1 MHLQALQFY
10 KSKFSVAKRFL
21 YYKQGWKGVAKTA
34 PAEFVGFNVSQ
45 QYKNPERMEKNA
57 FTKEAAD
64 AGLKY
69 DFLRKKKDE
78 PDDVYN
84 ARKQRV
90 EGWMNTYGDKL
101 INSPRYSLLTEDEK
115 KAAIKL
121 LRDRIGRQQNLKS
134 PKLATFE
141 PNAVL
146 LGVKKSQANKPKQAR
161 KQLWTPNNP

>member
-1 MHLQALQFY
+1 
-10 KSKFSVAKRFL
+10 
-21 YYKQGWKGVAKTA
+21 
-34 PAEFVGFNVSQ
+34 
-45 QYKNPERMEKNA
+45 
-57 FTKEAAD
+57 
-64 AGLKY
+64 
-69 DFLRKKKDE
+69 
-78 PDDVYN
+78 
-84 ARKQRV
+84 
-90 EGWMNTYGDKL
+90 MNTYGDKL